1 MNMYYNEPLRQ
12 IPLKEYKFQSEVVN
26 KKYVIDHPEVTLEE
40 LQTIFPRALHGNYE
54 LVVDA
59 SDPPERFNV
68 IYFYRERDWIDLK
81 DGRKICVT
89 NQWGRP
95 IIGRFLQ
102 KAKELGYEITQN

>member
-1 MNMYYNEPLRQ
+1 MSYTFNGHIYGVGRLV
-12 IPLKEYKFQSEVVN
+12 LA
-26 KKYVIDHPEVTLEE
+26 VIKQYAEDHPNITLNE
-40 LQTIFPRALHGNYE
+40 LKTIFSRSLHGNYE

-59 SDPPERFNV
+59 SNPTERFNV
-68 IYFYRERDWIDLK
+68 IYFYREEDKITLM

-102 KAKELGYEITQN
+102 IAKELGYEITQK

>member
-1 MNMYYNEPLRQ
+1 MYYNEPLRQ
-12 IPLKEYKFQSEVVN
+12 IPLKEYKSQGEAVI
-26 KKYVIDHPEVTLEE
+26 KKYVIDHPDVALNE

-59 SDPPERFNV
+59 SNPTERFNV
-68 IYFYRERDWIDLK
+68 IYFYREEDKIDLK

-89 NQWGRP
+89 RQWGSP

-102 KAKELGYEITQN
+102 KAKELGYDITQN